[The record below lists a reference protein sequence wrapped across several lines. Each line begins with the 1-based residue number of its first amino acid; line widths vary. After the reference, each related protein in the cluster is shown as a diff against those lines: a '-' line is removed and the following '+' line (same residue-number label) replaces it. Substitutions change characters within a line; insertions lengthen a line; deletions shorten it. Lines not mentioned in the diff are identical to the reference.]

1 MPSPSLGTIDDAFVQ
16 SFKDGVRFTAQQKGS
31 KLRPYVM
38 TEDQASEL
46 QGYDQVKKTY
56 MVSKQQFD
64 LTPPNTV
71 QGRHGISPIIA
82 TAHRKRNVQLG
93 NWILGDAIDDQ
104 DKVLT
109 LNDFE
114 NAYVKN
120 FGYASGRQMDYCL
133 INGNLSELDGSAGV
147 GGIFGT
153 NRLGITGDLSLTWD
167 QWIAGTGAAGTDGDV
182 AHPAHRIA
190 HGGVGM
196 TLEKWI
202 QAKTTLDG
210 ADLVEDEGGRCIVMT
225 ELQLQELLSDPQLT
239 SSDYST
245 VKALVAGEINTYLG
259 MEVLII
265 SSNAR
270 ARADT
275 SILDADNVVDLTNVK
290 PLIPHVL
297 GGTNYH
303 RCFAFCKN
311 YLLLTLGIDD
321 EANIAKRADLNFTWY
336 AHLAST
342 FGSTRMEEAAFV
354 EIQTATA

>member
-1 MPSPSLGTIDDAFVQ
+1 MSLGTIDDAFVQ

-31 KLRPYVM
+31 KLRPFIMV
-38 TEDQASEL
+38 EDQAAEL

-56 MVSKQQFD
+56 MISKQQFD
-64 LTPPNTV
+64 LTPATH
-71 QGRHGISPIIA
+71 QGRHGTSPILA
-82 TAHRKRNVQLG
+82 TPHRKRNVELG

-104 DKVLT
+104 DAVLT

-114 NAYVKN
+114 NAYVRN
-120 FGYASGRQMDYCL
+120 FGMASGRQMDYCL
-133 INGNLSELDGSAGV
+133 INGNLNETTGAAGV

-153 NRLGITGDLSLTWD
+153 NRLGKSGDLTLTW
-167 QWIAGTGAAGTDGDV
+167 QEWIAGTGAAGTDGDV
-182 AHPAHRIA
+182 AHPAHRIL
-190 HGGVGM
+190 HGGTGM

-225 ELQLQELLSDPQLT
+225 EVQLQELLSDPQLT
-239 SSDYST
+239 SADYNT
-245 VKALVAGEINTYLG
+245 VKALVSGEINSFLG
-259 MEVLII
+259 MEVLMI

-270 ARADT
+270 ARANT
-275 SILDADNVVDLTNVK
+275 TTTDAENVVDLTDIK
-290 PLIPHVL
+290 PLIPTAND
-297 GGTNYH
+297 GTEF
-303 RCFAFCKN
+303 RKCFAFCKN

-354 EIQTATA
+354 EIECAIA

>member
-1 MPSPSLGTIDDAFVQ
+1 MSTGFVDDAFVQ
-16 SFKDGVRFTAQQKGS
+16 SFKDGVRFTAQSKGS
-31 KLRPYVM
+31 KLRPYIMV
-38 TEDQASEL
+38 EDQNSEL
-46 QGYDQVKKTY
+46 QAYDQVKKTY
-56 MVSKQQFD
+56 MISKQQFD
-64 LTPPNTV
+64 LTPPNAV
-71 QGRHGISPIIA
+71 QGRHGASPIIA
-82 TAHRKRNVQLG
+82 TAHRKRNVELG
-93 NWILGDAIDDQ
+93 DWILGDAIDQQ
-104 DKVLT
+104 DKVRT

-114 NAYVKN
+114 NSYVKN
-120 FGYASGRQMDYCL
+120 FGYASGRQMDYCA
-133 INGNLSELDGSAGV
+133 INGNLNEATGAAGV

-153 NRLGITGDLSLTWD
+153 NRLGKSGDLTLTWD

-182 AHPAHRIA
+182 AHPAHQIA
-190 HGGVGM
+190 HGSVGM

-225 ELQLQELLSDPQLT
+225 EIQLQELLSDPQLT
-239 SSDYST
+239 SSDYNT
-245 VKALVAGEINTYLG
+245 VKALVSGEVGSFLG

-270 ARADT
+270 ARANT
-275 SILDADNVVDLTNVK
+275 SILDADNVVDLTDVK
-290 PLIPHVL
+290 PLVPHVV

-303 RCFAFCKN
+303 RCFAFCKS

-354 EIQTATA
+354 EIQCATA

>member
-1 MPSPSLGTIDDAFVQ
+1 MSLGTIDDAFVQ
-16 SFKDGVRFTAQQKGS
+16 SFKDGVRFVAQQKGS
-31 KLRPYVM
+31 KLRPYIMV
-38 TEDQASEL
+38 EDQSSEL
-46 QGYDQVKKTY
+46 QGYDQIKRTF
-56 MVSKQQFD
+56 MISKQQFD
-64 LTPPNTV
+64 LTPATW
-71 QGRHGISPIIA
+71 QGRHGVSPILA
-82 TAHRKRNVQLG
+82 TPHRKRNVELG
-93 NWILGDAIDDQ
+93 HWILGDAIDDQ
-104 DKVLT
+104 DAVLT

-133 INGNLSELDGSAGV
+133 INGNLSDLDGTAGI

-153 NRLGITGDLSLTWD
+153 NRLGKTGDLALTWA
-167 QWIAGTGAAGTDGDV
+167 QWIAGTGPAGSDGDT
-182 AHPAHRIA
+182 AHPAHQIA

-239 SSDYST
+239 SADYGT
-245 VKALVAGEINTYLG
+245 VKALVAGEINSFLG
-259 MEVLII
+259 MDVLII

-270 ARADT
+270 ARADALT
-275 SILDADNVVDLTNVK
+275 LDAETVVDLTGIK
-290 PLIPHVL
+290 PLVPHVL

-303 RCFAFCKN
+303 RCFAFCKS

-336 AHLAST
+336 AHLAAS

-354 EIQTATA
+354 EIQCATA